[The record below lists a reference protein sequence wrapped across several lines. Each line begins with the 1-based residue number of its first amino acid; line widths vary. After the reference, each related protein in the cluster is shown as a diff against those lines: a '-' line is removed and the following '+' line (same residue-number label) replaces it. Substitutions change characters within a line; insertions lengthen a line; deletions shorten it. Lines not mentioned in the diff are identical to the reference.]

1 MDFRFNLQ
9 RFADTEIVSVAP
21 DLVKVAWALDTW
33 ESGMH
38 KAFFDKFTGN
48 SPENIIQIRE
58 ELSKDDG
65 DTINIPLLMPLM
77 GNGVEGDDILEGN
90 EEAMIYRDFKVTIN
104 QLRHAVRIKGKMEEQ
119 RVSLDL
125 RKDAKVALSNWLADK
140 IDKTIFKELSTAPTA
155 DRIVYG
161 GSATSEANIGASD
174 TFSTALIGKAKR
186 IALADEN
193 TMVKPV
199 MIDGLETYIMVID
212 QWQARDLKN
221 DQTWIEAQNALSTIS
236 KRLSQRSIPKSTAK
250 LLRVKTLQRTR
261 QVQSPHSTR
270 RLTTEFKRLRL
281 TARRF
286 QSRAARAVPTRIK
299 SESKRRRESRQRAF
313 HERRFCFALRCKR
326 FDSFHN
332 QRRSDFHGQ
341 GYVQRTDLYRPHEL
355 NGQRRTLF

>member
-77 GNGVEGDDILEGN
+77 GDGVSGDDFLEGN

-125 RKDAKVALSNWLADK
+125 RKDAKVALSNWLGDK
-140 IDKTIFKELSTAPTA
+140 IDKTIFKELSTDPTP

-161 GSATSEANIGASD
+161 GSATSEGSIGAAD

-212 QWQARDLKN
+212 QWQARDLKQ
-221 DQTWIEAQNALSTIS
+221 DQTWIEAQQYANVRGSDNPIFSGALGVYDGVVLHQCNRI
-236 KRLSQRSIPKSTAK
+236 
-250 LLRVKTLQRTR
+250 LRTNTGSSGTKVGHALFLGRQAAVFAVGNNPTWFEKEFDYGNKIGFEFGRIFGIKKTQ
-261 QVQSPHSTR
+261 
-270 RLTTEFKRLRL
+270 FKYDGVNQTDFGCINVL
-281 TARRF
+281 TA
-286 QSRAARAVPTRIK
+286 
-299 SESKRRRESRQRAF
+299 SEDDPS
-313 HERRFCFALRCKR
+313 
-326 FDSFHN
+326 
-332 QRRSDFHGQ
+332 
-341 GYVQRTDLYRPHEL
+341 
-355 NGQRRTLF
+355 

>member
-9 RFADTEIVSVAP
+9 RFADTEIVPVAP
-21 DLVKVAWALDTW
+21 DLVKVAWALETW

-77 GNGVEGDDILEGN
+77 GDGVSGDDFLEGN

-140 IDKTIFKELSTAPTA
+140 IDKTIFKELSTDPTP

-212 QWQARDLKN
+212 QWQARDLKQ
-221 DQTWIEAQNALSTIS
+221 DQTWIEAQQYANVRGSDNPIFSGALGVYDGVVLHQCNRI
-236 KRLSQRSIPKSTAK
+236 
-250 LLRVKTLQRTR
+250 LRTNTGSSGTKVGHALFLGRQAAVFAVGNNPTWFEKEFDYGNKIGFEFGRIYGIKKTQ
-261 QVQSPHSTR
+261 
-270 RLTTEFKRLRL
+270 FKYDGVNQTDFGCINVL
-281 TARRF
+281 TA
-286 QSRAARAVPTRIK
+286 
-299 SESKRRRESRQRAF
+299 SEDDPS
-313 HERRFCFALRCKR
+313 
-326 FDSFHN
+326 
-332 QRRSDFHGQ
+332 
-341 GYVQRTDLYRPHEL
+341 
-355 NGQRRTLF
+355 

>member
-21 DLVKVAWALDTW
+21 DLVKIAWALDTW
-33 ESGMH
+33 ESGLH

-65 DTINIPLLMPLM
+65 DTINIPLLMPLT
-77 GNGVEGDDILEGN
+77 GDGVSGDDWLEGN

-104 QLRHAVRIKGKMEEQ
+104 QLRHAVRLKGKMEEQ

-140 IDKTIFKELSTAPTA
+140 VDKTIFKELSTAPTS

-161 GSATSEANIGASD
+161 GSATSEGTIGASD
-174 TFSTALIGKAKR
+174 TFSTALIGRAKR

-193 TMVKPV
+193 TMVKPI
-199 MIDGLETYIMVID
+199 MINGLETYIMVID

-221 DQTWIEAQNALSTIS
+221 DQTWIEAQQYANVRGNDNPIFSGALGVYDGVVLHQCNRI
-236 KRLSQRSIPKSTAK
+236 
-250 LLRVKTLQRTR
+250 QRTETGSGGTKVGHALFLGR
-261 QVQSPHSTR
+261 QAAVFAVGTQPTWNEK
-270 RLTTEFKRLRL
+270 TFDYGNKIGFEFGRIFGIKKTQFKYDGTNQTDFGCINVL
-281 TARRF
+281 TA
-286 QSRAARAVPTRIK
+286 
-299 SESKRRRESRQRAF
+299 SEDDPS
-313 HERRFCFALRCKR
+313 
-326 FDSFHN
+326 
-332 QRRSDFHGQ
+332 
-341 GYVQRTDLYRPHEL
+341 
-355 NGQRRTLF
+355 

>member
-33 ESGMH
+33 ESGLH

-65 DTINIPLLMPLM
+65 DTINIPLLMPLT
-77 GNGVEGDDILEGN
+77 GDGVSGDDWLEGN

-104 QLRHAVRIKGKMEEQ
+104 QLRHAVRLKGKMEEQ

-140 IDKTIFKELSTAPTA
+140 IDKTIFKELSTNPTS

-161 GSATSEANIGASD
+161 GSATSEGTIGASD
-174 TFSTALIGKAKR
+174 TFSTALIGRAKR

-193 TMVKPV
+193 TMVKPI
-199 MIDGLETYIMVID
+199 MINGLETYIMVID
-212 QWQARDLKN
+212 QWQARDLKA
-221 DQTWIEAQNALSTIS
+221 DQTWIEAQQYANVRGNDNPIFSGALGVYDGVVLHQCNRI
-236 KRLSQRSIPKSTAK
+236 
-250 LLRVKTLQRTR
+250 QRTTTGSGGTKVGHALFLGR
-261 QVQSPHSTR
+261 QAAVFAVGTQPTWNEKTFDYGNKIGFEFGR
-270 RLTTEFKRLRL
+270 IFGIKKTQFKYDGTNLTDFGCINVL
-281 TARRF
+281 TA
-286 QSRAARAVPTRIK
+286 
-299 SESKRRRESRQRAF
+299 SEDDPS
-313 HERRFCFALRCKR
+313 
-326 FDSFHN
+326 
-332 QRRSDFHGQ
+332 
-341 GYVQRTDLYRPHEL
+341 
-355 NGQRRTLF
+355 

>member
-21 DLVKVAWALDTW
+21 DLVKTAWALDTW

-65 DTINIPLLMPLM
+65 DTINIPLLMPLT
-77 GNGVEGDDILEGN
+77 GDGVSGDDFLEGN

-104 QLRHAVRIKGKMEEQ
+104 QLRHAVRIKGKMEEK

-140 IDKTIFKELSTAPTA
+140 IDKTIFKELSTDPTP

-161 GSATSEANIGASD
+161 GSATSEATIGASD
-174 TFSTALIGKAKR
+174 TFSTALIGRAKR

-193 TMVKPV
+193 TMVKPI
-199 MIDGLETYIMVID
+199 MINGLETYIMIID

-221 DQTWIEAQNALSTIS
+221 DQTWIEAQQYANVRGSDNPIFSGALGVYDGVVLHQCNRIVRTNTGSSGTKVGHALFLGRQAAVFAVGNNPTWFEKEFDYGNKIGFEFGRIFGI
-236 KRLSQRSIPKSTAK
+236 K
-250 LLRVKTLQRTR
+250 KTQ
-261 QVQSPHSTR
+261 
-270 RLTTEFKRLRL
+270 FKYDGTNQTDFGCINVL
-281 TARRF
+281 TA
-286 QSRAARAVPTRIK
+286 
-299 SESKRRRESRQRAF
+299 SEDDPS
-313 HERRFCFALRCKR
+313 
-326 FDSFHN
+326 
-332 QRRSDFHGQ
+332 
-341 GYVQRTDLYRPHEL
+341 
-355 NGQRRTLF
+355 

>member
-9 RFADTEIVSVAP
+9 RFVDTEIVSVAP

-33 ESGMH
+33 ESGLH

-65 DTINIPLLMPLM
+65 DTINIPLLMPLT
-77 GNGVEGDDILEGN
+77 GDGVSGDDWLEGN

-104 QLRHAVRIKGKMEEQ
+104 QLRHAVRLKGKMEEQ

-140 IDKTIFKELSTAPTA
+140 IDKTIFKELSTDPTS

-161 GSATSEANIGASD
+161 GSATSEGTIGASD
-174 TFSTALIGKAKR
+174 TFSTALIGRAKR

-193 TMVKPV
+193 TMVKPI
-199 MIDGLETYIMVID
+199 MINGLETYIMVID

-221 DQTWIEAQNALSTIS
+221 DQTWIEAQQYANVRGNDNPIFSGALGVYDGVVLHQCNRI
-236 KRLSQRSIPKSTAK
+236 
-250 LLRVKTLQRTR
+250 QRTETGSGGTKVGHALFLGR
-261 QVQSPHSTR
+261 QAAVFAVGTQPTWNEK
-270 RLTTEFKRLRL
+270 TFDYGNKIGFEFGRIFGIKKTQFKYDGTNQTDFGCINVL
-281 TARRF
+281 TA
-286 QSRAARAVPTRIK
+286 
-299 SESKRRRESRQRAF
+299 SEDDPS
-313 HERRFCFALRCKR
+313 
-326 FDSFHN
+326 
-332 QRRSDFHGQ
+332 
-341 GYVQRTDLYRPHEL
+341 
-355 NGQRRTLF
+355 